1 MHYLMYMFIT
11 FFVGLVITSS
21 LYYQAYKNMNND
33 PFSFLSN
40 KKKKDPMIYASLAS
54 IIGGATG
61 LATFILFVLYIVSL
75 FK

>member
-1 MHYLMYMFIT
+1 MHYLLYMFIT
-11 FFVGLVITSS
+11 FFVGLVITSL

-40 KKKKDPMIYASLAS
+40 KKNKDPMIYVSLAS
-54 IIGGATG
+54 IVGGATG
-61 LATFILFVLYIVSL
+61 LSTFVLFVLYIVSL

>member
-1 MHYLMYMFIT
+1 
-11 FFVGLVITSS
+11 
-21 LYYQAYKNMNND
+21 MNND

-54 IIGGATG
+54 IVGGATG
-61 LATFILFVLYIVSL
+61 LSTFVLFVLYIVSL